1 MNNKT
6 YYTVLCT
13 VPNRELAE
21 KIARSLVAE
30 KLAACCNIVPG
41 LTSIY
46 RWQGEIQQD
55 AELLLII
62 KTAARAMKALEKQIK
77 ELHSYEVPEII
88 ALPIL
93 TGNSDYLNWIEENV
107 QQ

>member
-1 MNNKT
+1 MKNAT
-6 YYTVLCT
+6 YYTVFCT
-13 VPNRELAE
+13 VPDRGQAE
-21 KIARSLVAE
+21 KIAKQLVKE

-41 LTSIY
+41 LTSVY

-55 AELLLII
+55 AELLLIL
-62 KTAARAMKALEKQIK
+62 KTTAAAMPALEKRIK